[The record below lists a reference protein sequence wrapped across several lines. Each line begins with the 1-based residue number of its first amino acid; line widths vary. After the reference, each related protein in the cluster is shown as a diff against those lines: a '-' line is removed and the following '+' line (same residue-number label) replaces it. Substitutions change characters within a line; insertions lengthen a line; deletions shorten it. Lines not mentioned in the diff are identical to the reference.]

1 MTPSESMSDFFE
13 SLREGSIIS
22 PRAYAE
28 RMQLS
33 PGQLAESAHVAP
45 ETIDHSP
52 SDERLQ
58 AYMRSSLSVM
68 AILLEVNAGDVAR
81 AAHWFHN
88 VPLHE
93 LGGQTAERYVAGGKA
108 EVIRTYVSNLSAGAT
123 G

>member
-1 MTPSESMSDFFE
+1 MTPSESMSDFVE

-45 ETIDHSP
+45 ETIDSSP

-58 AYMRSSLSVM
+58 TYMRSSLSVM
-68 AILLEVNAGDVAR
+68 AILEVNAGDVAT
-81 AAHWFHN
+81 ATHWFHN

-93 LGGQTAERYVAGGKA
+93 LGGQTAERYVAAGKA